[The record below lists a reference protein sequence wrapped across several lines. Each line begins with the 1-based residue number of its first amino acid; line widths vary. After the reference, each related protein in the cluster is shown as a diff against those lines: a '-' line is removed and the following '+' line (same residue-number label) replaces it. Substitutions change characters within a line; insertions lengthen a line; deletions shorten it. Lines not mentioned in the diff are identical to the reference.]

1 MLVPELWCR
10 MRVSEREPKFL
21 IENGYLEKVEDREFA
36 GHKVLSSRLGYRI
49 TSLFVD
55 RFLGRIFE
63 MPAAVFPEEL
73 LKPEMQDEAAF
84 AQGVDA
90 IVDAQRRVALNY
102 FEDSSIDAACPP
114 VRALL
119 HIMAYGEWEGK
130 GIEDTCV
137 RSMFTRE
144 SLLASDWYQERL
156 RVKQRK
162 DIAMWQRRV
171 AALEAFR
178 REGLPAININI
189 AKQLSIARDQMAR
202 AESPAYLEELRG
214 AIGADPAC

>member
-1 MLVPELWCR
+1 MAIAISKAAKC
-10 MRVSEREPKFL
+10 
-21 IENGYLEKVEDREFA
+21 
-36 GHKVLSSRLGYRI
+36 LSSRLGYRI

-84 AQGVDA
+84 VQGVEA
-90 IVDAQRRVALNY
+90 IVDAQRTVALNY
-102 FEDSSIDAACPP
+102 FEDGSIDAACPP
-114 VRALL
+114 IRALL
-119 HIMAYGEWEGK
+119 HIMAYGVGGERHRASG
-130 GIEDTCV
+130 GTA
-137 RSMFTRE
+137 MFTRE

-171 AALEAFR
+171 AAIEAFR

-189 AKQLSIARDQMAR
+189 AKQLSIARDQLTR
-202 AESPAYLEELRG
+202 ASSPGYLEELRG
-214 AIGADPAC
+214 CIGADPAC